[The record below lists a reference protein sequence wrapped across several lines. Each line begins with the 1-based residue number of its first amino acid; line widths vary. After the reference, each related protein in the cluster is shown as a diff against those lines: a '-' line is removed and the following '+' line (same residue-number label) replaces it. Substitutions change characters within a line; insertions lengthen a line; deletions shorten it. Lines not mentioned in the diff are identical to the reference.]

1 VCFRG
6 YLVVIHKEINS
17 PQSRKAAKPQSRKA
31 AKSAKCLIVF
41 VKELLCVLCV
51 SAVKT
56 VFMDGHYLPG
66 LELK

>member
-31 AKSAKCLIVF
+31 AKCLIVF